1 MSVTQPYAFNERGN
15 VESIKGTKPYE
26 LFLKLS
32 NGAKLNREEKDYLF
46 HALQQ
51 NSGKSNYMIY
61 GVIIP
66 FGQFMKT
73 YIVKYSYESNNWR
86 EIKAF
91 DKMCIRNSYYTNS
104 QIVEIREL
112 N

>member
-1 MSVTQPYAFNERGN
+1 MKIKQPYAFNERGN
-15 VESIKGTKPYE
+15 VELIKGTKVYE

-32 NGAKLNREEKDYLF
+32 NGSKLSREDKDYLF
-46 HALQQ
+46 HSMRQ
-51 NSGKSNYMIY
+51 NSGKSNYMLY

-73 YIVKYSYESNNWR
+73 YLVKYSYEMNNWR
-86 EIKAF
+86 EVLAF
-91 DKMCIRNSYYTNS
+91 DKTCIRNSFYTNS
-104 QIVEIREL
+104 NIVQIREL